1 MQEPTSPTIGALAVW
16 SSSDLPGLGDQLL
29 PRLTEFHLS
38 TRLPDWRI
46 SFHAP
51 FGWTRPLRTDG
62 GLVAEPLGEY
72 RPRRVSAL
80 AAADLTVITPA
91 FPLGADLTGF
101 YGGPVPGAEFFTHAL
116 GEHPVLVSA
125 VRVAE
130 KPSAQLV
137 SAFAGQPYPSVR
149 DIRSRDR
156 LADAGLQ
163 WDVAVVPHP
172 ALLADSLVS
181 PGALATRQG
190 DLRKLRI
197 LPAEGSYLVLQ
208 LTPDLAGELATLPAV
223 LEKIQD
229 FLAIEH
235 IVLLPTGPDAPALDG
250 HLLPADLVLEDRI
263 AVLAGAS
270 LVVAADEHAAAAA
283 AGLDR
288 RWVLLDPTGEQ
299 RWPVLEFGATKQIA
313 DRANKLLDAV
323 HAALKPVASRRQ
335 AVIEHFDAIAE
346 AAQRAASGR
355 APTRDL
361 TAENRALRA
370 ANAAL
375 RERMFIE
382 RQRLVEQLAAGWQD
396 SEPDADLESLRA
408 ELAEERRLHGELA
421 ERHRALA
428 AEIDRLAADSTEL
441 AALRNT
447 KLMRWAQPARDAY
460 GKLRKP

>member
-1 MQEPTSPTIGALAVW
+1 MW

-29 PRLTEFHLS
+29 PRLTEHHLS
-38 TRLPDWRI
+38 ARLPDWRI

-51 FGWTRPLRTDG
+51 FGWTRPLATDG

-72 RPRRVSAL
+72 RPRRVAAL

-91 FPLGADLTGF
+91 FPLGADLTAL
-101 YGGPVPGAEFFTHAL
+101 YGGPVPGAEFFTNGL
-116 GEHPVLVSA
+116 GQHPVLVSA

-130 KPSAQLV
+130 RPSQQLV

-172 ALLADSLVS
+172 ALLADALVS

-197 LPAEGSYLVLQ
+197 LPPEGSYLVVQ
-208 LTPDLAGELATLPAV
+208 LTAELADELAALPAV
-223 LEKIQD
+223 LAKIQD

-235 IVLLPTGPDAPALDG
+235 IVWLPTGPDAPAVDG
-250 HLLPADLVLEDRI
+250 LVLPADLVLEDRI
-263 AVLAGAS
+263 AVLAGAG
-270 LVVAADEHAAAAA
+270 LVIAADEHAAAAA

-288 RWVLLDPTGEQ
+288 RWVLLDPSGEQ

-313 DRANKLLDAV
+313 DKAGKLLDAV
-323 HAALKPVASRRQ
+323 HAALKPPASRRQ
-335 AVIEHFDAIAE
+335 AVAEHFDAIAE

-355 APTRDL
+355 APSRDL
-361 TAENRALRA
+361 AAENQALRA

-382 RQRLVEQLAAGWQD
+382 RQRLVEQLVRRW
-396 SEPDADLESLRA
+396 DADEHAEDLAALRA
-408 ELAEERRLHGELA
+408 ELAEERRLHAELA

-428 AEIDRLAADSTEL
+428 AEIDRLAADSKEL

-447 KLMRWAQPARDAY
+447 KLMRWAQPAREAY
-460 GKLRKP
+460 GRLRKP